1 MATIAAAAVTIGAC
15 NYLSG
20 RVNQGYSKPAKF
32 DYQDQIG
39 FAKVSNIS
47 AARWEDVQ
55 ASLAPNFSLA
65 ANDALNQVAL
75 TSLTEAQAS
84 SRVTIGSL
92 TIQYANPAGGQ
103 IPTGNASTSP
113 TPASTT
119 SAPVAAAT
127 PQAIPSI
134 IIPQISASPVPIDA
148 ATRYEL
154 AASLFQ
160 EVQMLNAYVQYASRR
175 AHDIPY
181 LVTLDVSLF
190 PYSPA
195 AAVNAQVLLSFAGIN
210 EDGRVQFFPEVVP
223 IILSEDVQTE
233 VLARNTERAISTA
246 AAAAGGYG
254 PVSGNANIADAL
266 HTIAEINGIES
277 NTLQLVGSAGV
288 GALIVRFGASYSP
301 TYQYALAPQTRRIH
315 CLVLIPEKYQALM
328 KLESGKVDDDAAT
341 QLYVLANTD
350 FHKVDLPKQGWSLF
364 NRQNGGRINV
374 RSAGDKYSMNMNTVK
389 ADLGTDLQDP
399 VWPCPTPPAGVLQP
413 PVPALGALWK
423 DYSSRDTNCF
433 QEHADEIPNAL
444 PVPVLWAEMAKIGLN
459 SSWSNSLVP
468 LPITDDSPIL
478 GTFLAFHHL
487 VPGTT
492 GGTAM
497 VPMLSVFV
505 PGLHLSSQLACW
517 RLLLPST
524 GLFVVPDSINVSG
537 QIYQFNFQNLA
548 DTRLEQDLIKHA
560 ERPQLQYDTSR
571 CSYTGSF
578 APVYHIQIVAET
590 PLPTNTPTRTPTA
603 TPTPTPTATA
613 TASPTPTA
621 TVTAT
626 VSPTPTAT
634 PTKP

>member
-1 MATIAAAAVTIGAC
+1 MATIVAVTATIGAC
-15 NYLSG
+15 SYLSG

-32 DYQDQIG
+32 NYQDDIG

-84 SRVTIGSL
+84 NRVTVGSL

-103 IPTGNASTSP
+103 IATPKASTSP
-113 TPASTT
+113 SPVSTT
-119 SAPVAAAT
+119 SAPLAAAS
-127 PQAIPSI
+127 PQAIPSL
-134 IIPQISASPVPIDA
+134 IIPQISASPVAIDA
-148 ATRYEL
+148 AMRYEL

-175 AHDIPY
+175 RHDIAY

-195 AAVNAQVLLSFAGIN
+195 AAVNAQVLVSFAGIN
-210 EDGRVQFFPEVVP
+210 DVGRVQFFPEVVP

-233 VLARNTERAISTA
+233 ILARNTERAISTA

-254 PVSGNANIADAL
+254 PVSGQANIADAL
-266 HTIAEINGIES
+266 HTISEINGIET

-328 KLESGKVDDDAAT
+328 KLKSGEVNDDGAS
-341 QLYVLANTD
+341 QLYVLAHTD

-364 NRQNGGRINV
+364 NRHNGGRINV
-374 RSAGDKYSMNMNTVK
+374 RSADDKYSMNMNTAK

-399 VWPCPTPPAGVLQP
+399 VPPCPTPPASVLQP
-413 PVPALGALWK
+413 PMQPALAALWK
-423 DYSSRDTNCF
+423 DYSSRDSICF
-433 QEHADEIPNAL
+433 QEHADEIPNAP

-468 LPITDDSPIL
+468 LPITDDSPIV

-487 VPGTT
+487 VPST
-492 GGTAM
+492 TAM
-497 VPMLSVFV
+497 VPMLSVSV

-517 RLLLPST
+517 KLLLPST
-524 GLFVVPDSINVSG
+524 GLFVVPDNINVSG

-548 DTRLEQDLIKHA
+548 DTQLEQDLIAHA
-560 ERPQLQYDTSR
+560 ERPQLQYDVSH
-571 CSYTGSF
+571 CLYTGTS
-578 APVYHIQIVAET
+578 APVYRIQIVAET
-590 PLPTNTPTRTPTA
+590 PLPTYTPTATPTA
-603 TPTPTPTATA
+603 TPTPTT
-613 TASPTPTA
+613 TPT
-621 TVTAT
+621 VTPT
-626 VSPTPTAT
+626 VSPTPRAK
-634 PTKP
+634 PT